1 MKYDKYQIQGLRE
14 HVLQSGSY
22 RVSFWQQRRLPCYFT
37 CLRTVILAILVLCIS
52 WPATVAGQNLTGGI
66 SGTVRD
72 STGAVVPNATI
83 TVENTDRNL
92 VVRTVHTN
100 EQGEFIVP
108 LLNIGHYAITIAA
121 SGFETMTESE
131 QVNVGLTVSVEVDLQ
146 PGSVSQTVQ
155 VTANPLTPQLTSPTA
170 GTLISGTQ
178 TKELPLSSRNFEQLL
193 YIQPGVSG
201 PIPGPLDRGSIAS
214 SGAGNFTA
222 FSVGG
227 LGPQYNSFFLDGQDL
242 QRRSAGGNQIAAY
255 PGIDFIQETNSQRD
269 NYGAQYGGSGAA
281 FITVATKSGTS
292 AFHGSAYEFFESEV
306 LNANGYFNNLARIPR
321 PGQRYNDYGYT
332 LGGPVWIP
340 HLTDRNTTKTFF
352 FFGQEYLRTET
363 TTQETLTNMPTA
375 LQRKGI
381 FNAPVCVQYSSTGQC
396 ASSTSTITRIDP
408 TAAAYLKDIIDRTP
422 LPNNPSDPQGLVT
435 AESGFDNETQTFIRI
450 DHQFTQKL
458 SVFFRYLDDPL
469 TLYAP
474 NGLRQPVGVPGVGN
488 SNITDGATLF
498 LGHVTYVLNDHNV
511 LDAGYSYMQNWVTAI
526 PIGLLL
532 PANSPDITPLL
543 PYPSTLARVPDLNI
557 NGGSYAAIGPYRNT
571 DPVTQL
577 YLNDTVTRGRHTFNV
592 GFNLEYQQ
600 AGNNQ
605 GTTNAGLFRFSP
617 SALVPD
623 SNETQY
629 DQAFAN
635 FLQGNV
641 TNYQQASADLADLPH
656 TNIYEGYAQDDLRT
670 SPRLTLNA
678 GLRYSY
684 IAQPTS
690 GKLSGYPYYPE
701 VNFVP
706 AFFNAGN
713 TLAMT
718 NTGLICASAPC
729 AGGTTPNPSYNQYNG
744 LIISGKSSPFG
755 EKVTQQPLLAFA
767 PRIGFAY
774 DLFGNGRTSIRGGAG
789 IFYQEMPNYQFQVM
803 VNTNPP
809 NVKTVSV
816 NNTSFDAPGSGGTV
830 ASSIPLVLQAAQ
842 YSALNPYLEAWSLD
856 VQHEIGSS
864 AMIDVG
870 YFGNKAYHLPVTE
883 DINAPI
889 PGAYVQAGI
898 IPGNKVTQANTQYLN
913 RIRPYLGY
921 GPIDT
926 ELESAFSDYNSLQVS
941 ASKHLTNGS
950 MLTLNYTYAKAL
962 SNANTP
968 QDIYNPSAE
977 YGPTA
982 NNREQIVNA
991 NFVYNLPFFAG
1002 QKGLEGR
1009 LLGGWELT
1017 GIVSFGSGLG
1027 LTPHAANVDP
1037 AGEGLLAGGASE
1049 NGTARPDQISNPNS
1063 GARHTRVA
1071 WFNTAAFAE
1080 VPTGQYRPG
1089 TSSIGS
1095 IIGPGYENWDMG
1107 LFKNVRI
1114 REGLT
1119 MELRAEAFN
1128 ALNHVN
1134 FSSVATTLGLTNF
1147 GQVTG
1152 TGSPRVMQMAAK
1164 LTF

>member
-1 MKYDKYQIQGLRE
+1 
-14 HVLQSGSY
+14 
-22 RVSFWQQRRLPCYFT
+22 
-37 CLRTVILAILVLCIS
+37 
-52 WPATVAGQNLTGGI
+52 
-66 SGTVRD
+66 
-72 STGAVVPNATI
+72 
-83 TVENTDRNL
+83 
-92 VVRTVHTN
+92 
-100 EQGEFIVP
+100 
-108 LLNIGHYAITIAA
+108 
-121 SGFETMTESE
+121 
-131 QVNVGLTVSVEVDLQ
+131 
-146 PGSVSQTVQ
+146 
-155 VTANPLTPQLTSPTA
+155 
-170 GTLISGTQ
+170 
-178 TKELPLSSRNFEQLL
+178 
-193 YIQPGVSG
+193 
-201 PIPGPLDRGSIAS
+201 
-214 SGAGNFTA
+214 
-222 FSVGG
+222 
-227 LGPQYNSFFLDGQDL
+227 
-242 QRRSAGGNQIAAY
+242 
-255 PGIDFIQETNSQRD
+255 
-269 NYGAQYGGSGAA
+269 
-281 FITVATKSGTS
+281 
-292 AFHGSAYEFFESEV
+292 
-306 LNANGYFNNLARIPR
+306 
-321 PGQRYNDYGYT
+321 
-332 LGGPVWIP
+332 
-340 HLTDRNTTKTFF
+340 
-352 FFGQEYLRTET
+352 
-363 TTQETLTNMPTA
+363 
-375 LQRKGI
+375 
-381 FNAPVCVQYSSTGQC
+381 
-396 ASSTSTITRIDP
+396 
-408 TAAAYLKDIIDRTP
+408 
-422 LPNNPSDPQGLVT
+422 
-435 AESGFDNETQTFIRI
+435 
-450 DHQFTQKL
+450 
-458 SVFFRYLDDPL
+458 
-469 TLYAP
+469 
-474 NGLRQPVGVPGVGN
+474 
-488 SNITDGATLF
+488 
-498 LGHVTYVLNDHNV
+498 
-511 LDAGYSYMQNWVTAI
+511 
-526 PIGLLL
+526 
-532 PANSPDITPLL
+532 
-543 PYPSTLARVPDLNI
+543 
-557 NGGSYAAIGPYRNT
+557 
-571 DPVTQL
+571 
-577 YLNDTVTRGRHTFNV
+577 
-592 GFNLEYQQ
+592 
-600 AGNNQ
+600 
-605 GTTNAGLFRFSP
+605 
-617 SALVPD
+617 
-623 SNETQY
+623 
-629 DQAFAN
+629 
-635 FLQGNV
+635 
-641 TNYQQASADLADLPH
+641 
-656 TNIYEGYAQDDLRT
+656 
-670 SPRLTLNA
+670 
-678 GLRYSY
+678 
-684 IAQPTS
+684 
-690 GKLSGYPYYPE
+690 
-701 VNFVP
+701 
-706 AFFNAGN
+706 
-713 TLAMT
+713 
-718 NTGLICASAPC
+718 
-729 AGGTTPNPSYNQYNG
+729 
-744 LIISGKSSPFG
+744 
-755 EKVTQQPLLAFA
+755 
-767 PRIGFAY
+767 
-774 DLFGNGRTSIRGGAG
+774 
-789 IFYQEMPNYQFQVM
+789 MPNYQFQVM